1 MAYIAKG
8 AEGACSCAPPERILI
23 FEGEGTEFKEA
34 VFTSLYAYCNTAIE
48 SENMIFGQIKL
59 IDLLIFVHNMAEF
72 QIQVQRFHIF

>member
-1 MAYIAKG
+1 MHAAVHPRNEY
-8 AEGACSCAPPERILI
+8 SF
-23 FEGEGTEFKEA
+23 FEGEGAEFKEA